1 MSLREQ
7 AAADLTAIVED
18 DTGGFGW
25 PITVTD
31 PAGTS
36 AALVGLSSD
45 IGTTIDPDTGQAVS
59 GRRASIALRIAS
71 LVAAGLGIPTG
82 IASAASKPWLVVFDD
97 IDGTS
102 YSYRVLESMPDRA
115 IGVVTCL
122 LDAWQA
128 TP

>member
-7 AAADLTAIVED
+7 AAADLEAIVED

-31 PAGTS
+31 PAGAS
-36 AALVGLSSD
+36 AALIGLSTD
-45 IGTTIDPDTGQAVS
+45 IGTTIDPDTGQAVA

-71 LVAAGLGIPTG
+71 LAAAGLGVPVG
-82 IASAASKPWLVVFDD
+82 IADAATSPWLVTFDD

-102 YSYRVLESMPDRA
+102 YDYRVLESMPDRA

>member
-1 MSLREQ
+1 MSLRTQ
-7 AAADLTAIVED
+7 AAADLKAIVED
-18 DTGGFGW
+18 SAGGFGFA
-25 PITVTD
+25 ITITD

-36 AALVGLSSD
+36 AALVGLTTD
-45 IGTTIDPDTGQAVS
+45 IGTTIDPDTGQAVA

-71 LVAAGLGIPTG
+71 LTAAGLAVPVGVADS
-82 IASAASKPWLVVFDD
+82 ASRPWLVTFDD

-102 YSYRVLESMPDRA
+102 HDYSVLESMPDRA

-122 LDAWQA
+122 LEAWQA